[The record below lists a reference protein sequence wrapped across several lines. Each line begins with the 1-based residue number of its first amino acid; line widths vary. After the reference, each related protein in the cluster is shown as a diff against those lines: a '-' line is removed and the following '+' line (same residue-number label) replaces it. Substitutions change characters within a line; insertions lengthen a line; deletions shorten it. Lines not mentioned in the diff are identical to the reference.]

1 MIGVYVYHTV
11 VYIIMLRVLQYL
23 LVLCT
28 SLHTYHCQYYL
39 DNISPLIP
47 PTTWSYFV
55 ILLSNTHISRTNA
68 SMSKITKAP
77 MLLGPQPCGYMLDH
91 TRLLFWIEIY
101 AHVKMGWKKFE
112 NHILFVSKTRNYDI
126 STSIQPRCSYY
137 MSFCSRCG
145 GEHADILPHDLT
157 SLPDMAHHFYD
168 YHTNS

>member
-47 PTTWSYFV
+47 PTWSYFV
-55 ILLSNTHISRTNA
+55 ILLSNTHISRTKA

-101 AHVKMGWKKFE
+101 AHVKMGWKKLKITYYLLVKLE
-112 NHILFVSKTRNYDI
+112 IMISPQVSNLDAVIICPFVPVAEGNTP
-126 STSIQPRCSYY
+126 TYY
-137 MSFCSRCG
+137 LM
-145 GEHADILPHDLT
+145 T
-157 SLPDMAHHFYD
+157 
-168 YHTNS
+168 